1 MEHKLIMENWRKYL
15 AEDLGSKLLSDDPKR
30 REFAKLI
37 SKGWPE
43 PLEGFAGSPQAM
55 VVQSLIRTAPSLA
68 RSKQTL
74 AMLAAVVSQ
83 RVSDLMSDDPA
94 KTLDMKDAIDS
105 VVKDVVKDKK
115 EDTKCKEGLYRGQGL
130 RATSQTSG
138 AEIRAGSD
146 YEGTRQGGGYK
157 GLYLSIM
164 NSYNTHKSNKEICRN
179 HMGYHFSSRKN
190 KPDPE
195 NLFMVSFE
203 CCKEEIKEFSFPG
216 ISRLNDEEIEQF
228 KQMGFKVLVA
238 YRSTPTPEYA
248 ILDNTILTDI
258 EKIGTYDYTLS
269 REENAKILC
278 AKL

>member
-1 MEHKLIMENWRKYL
+1 MIKEFSGFEM
-15 AEDLGSKLLSDDPKR
+15 PKDN
-30 REFAKLI
+30 A
-37 SKGWPE
+37 
-43 PLEGFAGSPQAM
+43 
-55 VVQSLIRTAPSLA
+55 
-68 RSKQTL
+68 SKQILKKVIQRNAKDIASKRLQYLLVANPLTAFLYITL
-74 AMLAAVVSQ
+74 WPSSTA
-83 RVSDLMSDDPA
+83 SDEEMGTAYQPWVE
-94 KTLDMKDAIDS
+94 KVQKEYENE
-105 VVKDVVKDKK
+105 KNKK
-115 EDTKCKEGLYRGQGL
+115 EESKCKEGLYRGQGL

-146 YEGTRQGGGYK
+146 YEGTRQGDGYK

-164 NSYNTHKSNKEICRN
+164 NSYNTHKSNKEICQN
-179 HMGYHFSSRKN
+179 HMGYHFSSREN

-216 ISRLNDEEIEQF
+216 ISRLDNEEIEQF

-269 REENAKILC
+269 REENARILC